1 MGSLLQNKIFIIGGV
16 VVIIAIA
23 VILFLVL
30 SGGFG
35 GQTNKNVTLQF
46 WGVFDDNAA
55 FQNAIS
61 TYQKTHKNI
70 NISYRNFNP
79 QDYEAK
85 LIDSFAAG
93 TGPDIWMIHN
103 TWLPKHYDK
112 ISPLPQEIQK
122 DTKKAIFTF
131 KDFQDQFVDVT
142 VNDLTSNGQI
152 YALPTYVDTLALF
165 WNKDIF
171 NSKGITSPPSSW
183 DQFNDDVSKITTFDD
198 QSNIILSGAAI
209 GTARN
214 VNRSTDLL
222 SLLFIQSGTQM
233 TRGDSVTFAQ
243 SVDNKPVGE
252 NTLNYYTNFA
262 NPSASLYSWN
272 DKLHYSIDAFQEGTV
287 AMMFNYSHQIKTI
300 RAKAPRLNFG
310 VALSPQVAGSAKDA
324 TYASYWAP
332 TVSKFSKNSLEA
344 WKFLAYLSSTE
355 GADKYLSVTGRPA
368 ARRDLIEKYRND
380 PDLGVFEVQAL
391 SARSWYQADSQAI
404 ETIFANM
411 IDDVNF
417 GRTSVA
423 TALKSAESQ
432 VSVLMVRAKK

>member
-1 MGSLLQNKIFIIGGV
+1 MAGLLQNKIFITGGV
-16 VVIIAIA
+16 IVVIIIA
-23 VILFLVL
+23 LILFLVL
-30 SGGFG
+30 GRGYSG
-35 GQTNKNVTLQF
+35 QINKNITLQF
-46 WGVFDDNAA
+46 WGVFDDSAA
-55 FQNAIS
+55 FRDAIGA
-61 TYQKTHKNI
+61 YQKTHKNI

-93 TGPDIWMIHN
+93 TGPDIWMVHN

-183 DQFNDDVSKITTFDD
+183 DQFNDDISKITTFDG
-198 QSNIILSGAAI
+198 QSNVVLSGAAI

-214 VNRSTDLL
+214 INRSTDLL
-222 SLLFIQSGTQM
+222 SLMFIQSGTKM
-233 TRGDSVTFAQ
+233 TSGNSATFAQ
-243 SVDNKPVGE
+243 GVDGKPVGE

-262 NPSASLYSWN
+262 NPSAGLYTWN

-287 AMMFNYSHQIKTI
+287 AMMFNYSHQIQTI
-300 RAKAPRLNFG
+300 RAKSPRLNFG
-310 VALSPQVAGSAKDA
+310 VAPSPQVTGSAKDV

-332 TVSKFSKNSLEA
+332 TVSRFSKNSLEA

-355 GADKYLSVTGRPA
+355 GADKYLSATRRPA

-391 SARSWYQADSQAI
+391 SARSWYQADNQAI

-417 GRTSVA
+417 GRMSVA
-423 TALKSAESQ
+423 TALKSAENQ
-432 VSVLMVRAKK
+432 VSVLTVRAKK